1 MSLEGVEDE
10 VLAIVET
17 DRQQQKR
24 DRDGRSGRASPG
36 AQRRAPAV
44 PETDQGQGGWEGLGS
59 DAVEPLRPQWLG
71 FLVKKTLLKALCMF
85 PSPGRQKSQKVRQ
98 VSREERRGAGITRP
112 PGTLLRKPQGEGE
125 AQGPAGQR
133 HSGLSRGRGSR
144 STRPN
149 GCPDIFDQ
157 MKLACRVDN
166 SLGEFEGRVCIG
178 QKLCVG
184 EKGGNY

>member
-1 MSLEGVEDE
+1 M
-10 VLAIVET
+10 AIVEA

-24 DRDGRSGRASPG
+24 GRDGQSGRASPG
-36 AQRRAPAV
+36 AQPRAPAV
-44 PETDQGQGGWEGLGS
+44 PETDQGKGGREGLGS
-59 DAVEPLRPQWLG
+59 DAVEPPRPQWLG
-71 FLVKKTLLKALCMF
+71 FPVKKTLLKALCMF
-85 PSPGRQKSQKVRQ
+85 PGPGRQKSQRVRQ
-98 VSREERRGAGITRP
+98 ASREERRGAGITRP

-133 HSGLSRGRGSR
+133 HSGLSRGRGAR
-144 STRPN
+144 SARAN
-149 GCPDIFDQ
+149 GHPDVFDQ

-184 EKGGNY
+184 EKGGSY